1 MPKLLN
7 VRHKTTF
14 QLWQ

>member
-1 MPKLLN
+1 MSKLLN

-14 QLWQ
+14 QL